1 MKILLIDNG
10 TTLLRKL
17 EQAIPCEVEVR
28 TWNHLK
34 GVSSAEFDAVILSGG
49 SMFEIVG
56 NEDRLKDEVK
66 IIHGEKKLLIGI
78 CFGCELIAEVFDA
91 RLEKDREDHK
101 GVTDIEI
108 TKPSDIFGDQ
118 TRFSVC
124 EHHRWLIKDL
134 PIDFEVLATSRHGIE
149 VFRHKTRPIYGLQ
162 FHPEQFGKA
171 EDGERI
177 LLNILKKEL

>member
-34 GVSSAEFDAVILSGG
+34 GIPWKEIGGVILSGG
-49 SMFEIVG
+49 SLFEIVG
-56 NEDRLKDEVK
+56 NENRLRDEMK
-66 IIHGEKKLLIGI
+66 IIHDEKKLLIGI
-78 CFGCELIAEVFDA
+78 CFGCELIAEVFGA

-101 GVTDIEI
+101 GVTDIQV
-108 TKPSDIFGDQ
+108 TKPNDIFGDQ
-118 TRFSVC
+118 ERFSVC

-134 PIDFEVLATSRHGIE
+134 AIDFEVLATSRHGIE

-177 LLNILKKEL
+177 LLNMGIR